1 MKSDLHI
8 TTCIC
13 HHTLVGDDYTATTV
27 VVTFMSG
34 DGPGATLN
42 VSIPIVDD
50 SLVEGPVPESFI
62 VELVV
67 GGSSDNGTVRIFDN
81 DGKSLHD
88 LNKGLSLRPFLKCCM
103 CNFGT
108 RVFIMS

>member
-50 SLVEGPVPESFI
+50 SLVEGQVPESFI

-81 DGKSLHD
+81 DGKCHNAALHIYVVYY
-88 LNKGLSLRPFLKCCM
+88 R
-103 CNFGT
+103 CN
-108 RVFIMS
+108 VYKSCLHYDPA